1 MRSLWEVIID
11 YYSKIGISYHVNPV
25 IFVGIHIVATPLFI
39 LSASWL
45 VSNYRKKKDIVLPV
59 FVTVFIFNAANI
71 YLVIFGKNI
80 PWYIYTILAVTTLA
94 SGYFSYLKIRKRMTK
109 A

>member
-1 MRSLWEVIID
+1 MRSVWTFIKD
-11 YYSKIGISYHVNPV
+11 YYSKIGIYYHVNPI

-39 LSASWL
+39 LSVSWL
-45 VSNYRKKKDIVLPV
+45 ISRYRKKKDIIFPAI
-59 FVTVFIFNAANI
+59 VTVFIFNVANI

-94 SGYFSYLKIRKRMTK
+94 SGYFSYIKIRKRMTES
-109 A
+109 